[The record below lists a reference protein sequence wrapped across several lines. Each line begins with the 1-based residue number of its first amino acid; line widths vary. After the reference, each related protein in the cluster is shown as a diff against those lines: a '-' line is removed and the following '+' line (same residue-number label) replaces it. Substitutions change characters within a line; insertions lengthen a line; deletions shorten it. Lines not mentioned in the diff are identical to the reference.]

1 MGRSKD
7 TQRALLK
14 ALEKTPKSR
23 RELEEDFR
31 GKYSKIKSVL
41 KKLVDRGELKKEGK
55 KYFRVVIEY
64 DQESSAAKG
73 TSPVSENISV
83 PIAMQM
89 RKDASKA
96 KKKSVKIVEPEV
108 DLDEEIRRLEQELE
122 ASDSSD
128 EESESDD
135 SNIAHT
141 KVLSL
146 SKFADDHVQHLPNN
160 CLPEPG
166 RYHPSRDGMKSTQAK
181 KKQPNNLTKE
191 IEDKER
197 SSGLKQAVQEVLSGY
212 KARSSERLPF
222 YCRVCA
228 KQYDNETD
236 FFSHK
241 NTEFHKVAVE
251 TERKAT
257 YCRLCRKQ
265 LTSPEQMKEH
275 LRSKPHREKLQNMK
289 NRQRGGRNQQ
299 NRGNRQWT

>member
-1 MGRSKD
+1 MGRTKD

-23 RELEEDFR
+23 RELEEDFQ
-31 GKYSKIKSVL
+31 GEHSKIKSAL
-41 KKLVDRGELKKEGK
+41 KKLIARGELKKEGK
-55 KYFRVVIEY
+55 KYSRVVIEY
-64 DQESSAAKG
+64 DRKSSASKG
-73 TSPVSENISV
+73 VSPVSEIMSV

-89 RKDASKA
+89 RKDASKV

-122 ASDSSD
+122 GSDSSD

-135 SNIAHT
+135 SDVGQT

-146 SKFADDHVQHLPNN
+146 SKFADDHVQHLPDN

-166 RYHPSRDGMKSTQAK
+166 RYHPSRDGMKSAKAK
-181 KKQPNNLTKE
+181 KKQPNLTKE

-275 LRSKPHREKLQNMK
+275 LRSKPHREKLQNMR
-289 NRQRGGRNQQ
+289 NRQQGSRNQQ
-299 NRGNRQWT
+299 NRGNRQWV

>member
-1 MGRSKD
+1 MGRTKD

-23 RELEEDFR
+23 RELEEDFQ
-31 GKYSKIKSVL
+31 GEHSKIKSAL
-41 KKLVDRGELKKEGK
+41 KKLIARGELKKEGK
-55 KYFRVVIEY
+55 KYSRVVIEY
-64 DQESSAAKG
+64 DRKSSASKG
-73 TSPVSENISV
+73 VSPVSEIISV

-89 RKDASKA
+89 RKDASKV

-122 ASDSSD
+122 GSDSSD

-135 SNIAHT
+135 SDVGQT

-146 SKFADDHVQHLPNN
+146 SKFADDHVQHLPDN

-166 RYHPSRDGMKSTQAK
+166 RYHPSRDGMKSTKAK
-181 KKQPNNLTKE
+181 KKQPNLTKE

-228 KQYDNETD
+228 KQYDNEID

-275 LRSKPHREKLQNMK
+275 LRSKPHREKLQNMR
-289 NRQRGGRNQQ
+289 NRQQGSRNQQ
-299 NRGNRQWT
+299 NRGNRQWV